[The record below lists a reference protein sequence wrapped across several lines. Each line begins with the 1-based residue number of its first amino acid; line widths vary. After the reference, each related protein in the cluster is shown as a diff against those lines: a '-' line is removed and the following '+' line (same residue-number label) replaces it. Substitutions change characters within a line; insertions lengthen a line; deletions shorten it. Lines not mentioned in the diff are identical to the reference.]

1 MGAYNNWLLTIEA
14 RIASLT
20 LNRPAKLNSL
30 DAETL
35 HELRDITKQLAADRD
50 VWVVL
55 LNSTGKHF
63 SAGVD
68 VSVIGSIS
76 GSTPEAFRSTQ
87 RDLQDCLDCFE
98 ALEKPTIAAIRGYCL
113 GGGLIL
119 ALCCD
124 LRIASE
130 NAVFGLPEV
139 KRSVGVIMGTQR
151 IARVTGTGVAKELIL
166 LAENFG
172 AAQAKE
178 YGLLYRIVP
187 DETLEAAA
195 HTLAMK
201 FLELPPRAVG
211 IAKRIIDQGWGLSM
225 RESQEL
231 EIDAQTE
238 LLDSPDFRE
247 AIESFFEKRP
257 PRYRGE

>member
-1 MGAYNNWLLTIEA
+1 MGDYNNWHLIIET

-20 LNRPAKLNSL
+20 LNRPDKLNSL
-30 DAETL
+30 DVETL
-35 HELRDITKQLAADRD
+35 HELRDITQQLAADRE
-50 VWVVL
+50 VWAVL

-68 VSVIGSIS
+68 VSVIGNIP
-76 GSTPEAFRSTQ
+76 GATQDAIRSSQ
-87 RDLQDCLDCFE
+87 RELQDCLDCFE

-151 IARVTGTGVAKELIL
+151 IVRVTGTGVAKELIL

-178 YGLLYRIVP
+178 HGLLHRIVP

-195 HTLAMK
+195 HALAMN

-211 IAKRIIDQGWGLSM
+211 IAKRLVDQGWGLPI
-225 RESQEL
+225 RESQKL
-231 EIDAQTE
+231 EIDAQSE
-238 LLDSPDFRE
+238 LLDSPDFCE

-257 PRYRGE
+257 PRYQGE